1 MLRGD
6 TSQGALLCP
15 LRTRQESKAPLGTG
29 HGRFIDVQSRLG
41 PSVPHPGGMTG
52 EPRALRSRL
61 VAPPLPEGDA
71 RSPGALR
78 SGAERGS
85 GSGTGSPDR

>member
-61 VAPPLPEGDA
+61 VAPPLPGGGCEEPRRPQK
-71 RSPGALR
+71 RS
-78 SGAERGS
+78 
-85 GSGTGSPDR
+85 